1 MKKALFT
8 IALLFLFVAGIQAQG
23 DFEFGVKAG
32 LNVSSLGIDTGLNY
46 TPKPGFHAG
55 VVVDVPFS
63 DRLSVQ
69 PEVLVSLQG
78 GSFVLENLNFLYLN
92 LPIMG
97 KYNIWD
103 ELHIE
108 AGPQI
113 GFLLSNNLDGSP
125 LGVGENTIYDETNG
139 FDMGLAVGA
148 GYRLNDNFYFQLRY
162 SAGIINAIKDSKS
175 KNRVLQVSAIYF
187 L

>member
-1 MKKALFT
+1 MKKVFFT
-8 IALLFLFVAGIQAQG
+8 IALLFLFVTGIQAQG
-23 DFEFGVKAG
+23 DFQFGVKAG
-32 LNVSSLGIDTGLNY
+32 FNVASLGGNAGFNY

-55 VVVDVPFS
+55 VAVDVPFS
-63 DRLSVQ
+63 DKLSVQ

-78 GSFVLENLNFLYLN
+78 SGGFVFESLNFLYLN

-103 ELHIE
+103 KLHIE

-113 GFLLSNNLDGSP
+113 GFLLSDNLEGNAFGDGEI
-125 LGVGENTIYDETNG
+125 LFDESNG
-139 FDMGLAVGA
+139 LDLGLALGA

-162 SAGIINAIKDSKS
+162 SAGIINAIKDQNS

>member
-1 MKKALFT
+1 MKKELFT
-8 IALLFLFVAGIQAQG
+8 IALLFLFVTGIQAQG

-32 LNVSSLGIDTGLNY
+32 LNVSSLGGNAGYNY
-46 TPKPGFHAG
+46 SYKPGFHAG
-55 VVVDVPFS
+55 VALEVPFGDKIS
-63 DRLSVQ
+63 IQ
-69 PEVLVSLQG
+69 PEVLLSLQG
-78 GSFVLENLNFLYLN
+78 SGGFIPEDLNFWYLN

-113 GFLLSNNLDGSP
+113 GLLLSNNLEDNSAGN
-125 LGVGENTIYDETNG
+125 GGAIIYETNG
-139 FDMGLAVGA
+139 LDLGLALGA
-148 GYRLNDNFYFQLRY
+148 GYRLDDTFYFQLRF
-162 SAGIINAIKDSKS
+162 SAGIINASEDQTS